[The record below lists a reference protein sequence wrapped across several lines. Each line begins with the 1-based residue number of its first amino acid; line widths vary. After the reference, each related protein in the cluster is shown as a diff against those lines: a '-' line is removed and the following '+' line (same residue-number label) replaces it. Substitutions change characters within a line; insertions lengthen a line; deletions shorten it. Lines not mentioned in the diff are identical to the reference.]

1 MVSAQSADMV
11 RVSFDLQQEELVYY
25 YRAFIAMSQR
35 AIWHDVDDDTRE
47 RTGHLRCPVIEKQ
60 KLNSV
65 SSAGVA

>member
-47 RTGHLRCPVIEKQ
+47 HL
-60 KLNSV
+60 
-65 SSAGVA
+65 SALLGLFERMLPEPEQLFIR